1 MVSSEFIIGLL
12 ATGVTLATPVIFA
25 AIGELFA
32 ELSGVLNLGTEG
44 MMLMGSFFA
53 FWASYCT
60 KNVWMGVLAAAAVGA
75 LMGAIYAI
83 ICIRLKF
90 NQTISGVAL
99 WFVGW
104 GLSSFFYRTIF
115 GVREFPP
122 IIEGFGDIPIP
133 LLSDIPYIGPILFNH
148 NPLVYLA
155 ILLVL
160 ITWVILTKTRW
171 GLEMKAVGENPRAAD
186 TLGIN
191 VFLIRYRSVIIAG
204 MLAAIGGS
212 FFSLAWSKTFL
223 DNATAG
229 RGWIGVAMVCF
240 GRWRPILTA
249 AGAFMFGFAD
259 SLQAGIQSLQLGIPY
274 QIALIIPY
282 LLTIIV
288 LILTSRKAV
297 PPRALGVPYERS

>member
-1 MVSSEFIIGLL
+1 MVSSEFIIGVL
-12 ATGVTLATPVIFA
+12 ATGVTLATPVLFA
-25 AIGELFA
+25 AMAELFS
-32 ELSGVLNLGTEG
+32 ERSGVLNLGTEG

-53 FWASYCT
+53 FWASYST
-60 KNVWMGVLAAAAVGA
+60 KNSWAGVFAAAAIGA
-75 LMGAIYAI
+75 LMGGIYAI
-83 ICIRLKF
+83 ICISLKF

-122 IIEGFGDIPIP
+122 IIEGFRDVPIPI
-133 LLSDIPYIGPILFNH
+133 LSSIPYIGPILFNH
-148 NPLVYLA
+148 NPLVYMA
-155 ILLVL
+155 ILLIPVAWL
-160 ITWVILTKTRW
+160 ILTKTKW
-171 GLEMKAVGENPRAAD
+171 GLDMKAVGENPRAAD

-191 VFLIRYRSVIIAG
+191 VFLVRYRSVIIAG
-204 MLAAIGGS
+204 ILAGIGGS

-240 GRWRPILTA
+240 GRWNPILTA
-249 AGAFMFGFAD
+249 VGAFMFGFAD

-274 QIALIIPY
+274 QMALIIPY
-282 LLTIIV
+282 LLTII
-288 LILTSRKAV
+288 ILTVTSRKAV